1 MMVPVQAHPHPD
13 QKMFTNTETF
23 MNTYI
28 YMEDIC
34 IIYIYIYIYI
44 IYISI
49 YIYIYYLCFVN
60 ATCRCVLV
68 SKQDL

>member
-34 IIYIYIYIYI
+34 IIYIYILYTFP
-44 IYISI
+44 